1 MGKEQYMGVIQNSKV
16 FELEPVQLG
25 ENQEYVLRG
34 GRELLP
40 KLPEAFDGIKQIGVI
55 GWSAQGPAQAQNLRE
70 SLAGTDIKVV
80 VGLRENSTSIP
91 SAEAAGF
98 TRENGT
104 LGEMFDVIK
113 SSDLTLL
120 LIADAALA
128 ALYDKIF
135 KAMKPGST
143 LGLSHGFL
151 IGHLKSQ
158 GESLPDNINV
168 IGVCPK
174 GMGRSVRRLYE
185 QGSGIN
191 ASVAIEQDVNGKAVD
206 YALGWAVGL
215 GSPATFETTLTS
227 EYTSDIF
234 GERGIL
240 LGAVHGVVETLYR
253 YFIAKGSSPEE
264 AFRDSVEA
272 ITGPISKTISRDGI
286 IAVYEKLDDRGKM
299 QFRHAYS
306 AAYRPAYAVLTEIYE
321 EVESGN
327 EIRSIIL
334 SSNRLTTHPMGK
346 IEGSAMWQVGE
357 KVRAARTDDEFPIN
371 PVTAGVY
378 IATMMAQVDVLK
390 KNGHPYSEIANE
402 SIIEAVDSLN
412 PYMHAKGV
420 AHMVDNC
427 STTARLGARK
437 WGPRFDH
444 VLMHEA
450 LPDLDQRPI
459 TDEELIENFFTS
471 DIHEALATC
480 AKYRP
485 PIDIAVTD

>member
-1 MGKEQYMGVIQNSKV
+1 MGKIETSKV
-16 FELEPVQLG
+16 FELEPITLG
-25 ENQEYVLRG
+25 DTNEYVLRG

-70 SLAGTDIKVV
+70 SLEGTDIKVV
-80 VGLRENSTSIP
+80 VGLREGSKSIP

-98 TRENGT
+98 TQENGT

-128 ALYDKIF
+128 DLHDEIFAAL
-135 KAMKPGST
+135 KPGST

-151 IGHLKSQ
+151 IGHLDSQ
-158 GESLPDNINV
+158 GKSLPDNINV
-168 IGVCPK
+168 VGVCPK

-240 LGAVHGVVETLYR
+240 LGAVHGIVESLYR
-253 YFIAKGSSPEE
+253 YFIAHGSTPEE
-264 AFRDSVEA
+264 AFRDSVEV
-272 ITGPISKTISRDGI
+272 ITGPISKTISRDGLQ
-286 IAVYEKLDDRGKM
+286 AVYEKLDDRGKM

-306 AAYRPAYAVLTEIYE
+306 ATYRPAYALMTEVYE
-321 EVESGN
+321 EVASGT
-327 EIRSIIL
+327 EIRSIIM
-334 SSNRLTTHPMGK
+334 SSNRLAKHPMGK
-346 IEGSAMWQVGE
+346 IEGSSMWQVGE
-357 KVRAARTDDEFPIN
+357 KVRAARTDEELPIH

-390 KNGHPYSEIANE
+390 EHGHPYSEIANE

-420 AHMVDNC
+420 AFMVDNC
-427 STTARLGARK
+427 STTARLGTRK

-459 TDEELIENFFTS
+459 TDEEVIEKFFTN
-471 DIHEALATC
+471 DVHEALATC

>member
-1 MGKEQYMGVIQNSKV
+1 MAKISQSKV
-16 FELEPVQLG
+16 FELEPIKLG
-25 ENQEYVLRG
+25 DNEEYVLRG

-70 SLAGTDIKVV
+70 SLAGTDIRVV
-80 VGLRENSTSIP
+80 VGLREGSQSIP

-98 TRENGT
+98 TRESGT
-104 LGEMFDVIK
+104 LGEMFDVIRA
-113 SSDLTLL
+113 SDLTLL

-128 ALYDKIF
+128 DLHDEIFAAL
-135 KAMKPGST
+135 KPGST

-151 IGHLKSQ
+151 IGHLDSLGK
-158 GESLPDNINV
+158 SLPDNINV
-168 IGVCPK
+168 VGVCPK

-191 ASVAIEQDVNGKAVD
+191 ASVAIEQDINGKAVD
-206 YALGWAVGL
+206 HALGWAVGL
-215 GSPATFETTLTS
+215 GSPAIFETTLTS

-240 LGAVHGVVETLYR
+240 LGAAHGIVETLYR
-253 YFIAKGSSPEE
+253 YFIQHGATPEE
-264 AFRDSVEA
+264 AFRDSVEV

-286 IAVYEKLDDRGKM
+286 TAVYEKLDDQGKM
-299 QFRHAYS
+299 RFRHAYS
-306 AAYRPAYAVLTEIYE
+306 AAYRPAYTVLTEIYD
-321 EVESGN
+321 EVASGT
-327 EIRSIIL
+327 EIRSIIM
-334 SSNRLTTHPMGK
+334 SSNRLSKHPMGK
-346 IEGSAMWQVGE
+346 IEGSPMWQVGE
-357 KVRAARTDDEFPIN
+357 KVRAARNENEELPIH

-390 KNGHPYSEIANE
+390 EHGHPYSEIANE

-427 STTARLGARK
+427 STTARLGTRK

-444 VLMHEA
+444 VFMHEA

-459 TDEELIENFFTS
+459 TDEEVIENFFNN
-471 DIHEALATC
+471 DMHQALATC
-480 AKYRP
+480 AQYRP

>member
-1 MGKEQYMGVIQNSKV
+1 MGKIETSKV
-16 FELEPVQLG
+16 FELEPVELG
-25 ENQEYVLRG
+25 GTNEYVLRG

-70 SLAGTDIKVV
+70 SLEGTDIKVV
-80 VGLRENSTSIP
+80 VGLREGSKSIP

-98 TRENGT
+98 TREDGT

-128 ALYDKIF
+128 DLHDEIFAAL
-135 KAMKPGST
+135 KPGST

-151 IGHLKSQ
+151 IGHLDSQ
-158 GESLPDNINV
+158 GKSLPNNINV

-215 GSPATFETTLTS
+215 GSPAIFETTLTS

-240 LGAVHGVVETLYR
+240 LGAVHGIVESLYR
-253 YFIAKGSSPEE
+253 YFIAHGSTPEE
-264 AFRDSVEA
+264 AFRDSVEV
-272 ITGPISKTISRDGI
+272 ITGPISKTISRDGLQ
-286 IAVYEKLDDRGKM
+286 AVYEKLDDRGKM

-306 AAYRPAYAVLTEIYE
+306 ATYRPAYALMMEIYE
-321 EVESGN
+321 EVASGT
-327 EIRSIIL
+327 EIRSIIM
-334 SSNRLTTHPMGK
+334 SSNRLAKYPMGK
-346 IEGSAMWQVGE
+346 IEGSSMWQVGE
-357 KVRAARTDDEFPIN
+357 KVRAARSDEELPIH

-378 IATMMAQVDVLK
+378 IATMVAQVDVLK
-390 KNGHPYSEIANE
+390 EHGHPYSEIANE

-420 AHMVDNC
+420 AFMVDNC

-459 TDEELIENFFTS
+459 TDEEVIEKFFTN
-471 DIHEALATC
+471 DVHEALATC

>member
-1 MGKEQYMGVIQNSKV
+1 MDKMKQTKV
-16 FELEPVQLG
+16 FDLEKLTLG
-25 ENQEYVLRG
+25 PNEEYVLRG

-40 KLPEAFDGIKQIGVI
+40 KLPQAFDGIKQIGVI

-70 SLAGTDIKVV
+70 SLEGADITVV
-80 VGLRENSTSIP
+80 VGLREGSKSIP

-104 LGEMFDVIK
+104 LREMFDVIK

-128 ALYDKIF
+128 DLHDEIF
-135 KAMKPGST
+135 AAMKPGST
-143 LGLSHGFL
+143 MGLSHGFL
-151 IGHLKSQ
+151 IGHLESLGK
-158 GESLPDNINV
+158 SLPDNINV
-168 IGVCPK
+168 VGVCPK

-206 YALGWAVGL
+206 HALGWAVGL

-240 LGAVHGVVETLYR
+240 LGAVHGIVETLYR
-253 YFIAKGSSPEE
+253 YFLQHGATPEE
-264 AFRDSVEA
+264 AFRDSVEV
-272 ITGPISKTISRDGI
+272 ITGPISRTISREGLK
-286 IAVYEKLDDRGKM
+286 AVYEKLDDRGKM
-299 QFRHAYS
+299 LFRHTYS
-306 AAYRPAYAVLTEIYE
+306 AAYRPAYSILTEIYD
-321 EVESGN
+321 EVASGT
-327 EIRSIIL
+327 EIRSIIM
-334 SSNRLTTHPMGK
+334 SSNRLSKYPMGK
-346 IEGSAMWQVGE
+346 IEGSPMWQVGQ
-357 KVRAARTDDEFPIN
+357 KVRAERKDDELPIH

-378 IATMMAQVDVLK
+378 LATMMAQVDVLK
-390 KNGHPYSEIANE
+390 EHGHPYSEIANE

-459 TDEELIENFFTS
+459 TDEEVIEKFFTS
-471 DIHEALATC
+471 DMHDALETC
-480 AKYRP
+480 ATLRP
-485 PIDIAVTD
+485 PIDIAVVD

>member
-1 MGKEQYMGVIQNSKV
+1 MGKIETSRV
-16 FELEPVQLG
+16 FELEPIQLG
-25 ENQEYVLRG
+25 GTEEYVLRG

-40 KLPEAFDGIKQIGVI
+40 KLSQAFDGIKQIGVI

-80 VGLRENSTSIP
+80 VGLREGSKSIP

-128 ALYDKIF
+128 DLHDEIFAAL
-135 KAMKPGST
+135 KPGST

-151 IGHLKSQ
+151 IGHLESQ
-158 GESLPDNINV
+158 GKSLPGNINV
-168 IGVCPK
+168 VGVCPK

-191 ASVAIEQDVNGKAVD
+191 ASVAIEQDINGKAVD

-240 LGAVHGVVETLYR
+240 LGAVHGIVESLYR
-253 YFIAKGSSPEE
+253 YFIQKGATPEE

-272 ITGPISKTISRDGI
+272 ITGPISKTISRDGLT
-286 IAVYEKLDDRGKM
+286 AVYEKLDDRGKM

-306 AAYRPAYAVLTEIYE
+306 ATYRPVHAILTEIYE
-321 EVESGN
+321 EVASGT
-327 EIRSIIL
+327 EIRSIIM
-334 SSNRLTTHPMGK
+334 SSNRLAKQPMGK
-346 IEGSAMWQVGE
+346 IEGSSMWQVGE
-357 KVRAARTDDEFPIN
+357 KVRAARTDEELPIN
-371 PVTAGVY
+371 PITAGVY
-378 IATMMAQVDVLK
+378 IATMVAQVDVLK
-390 KNGHPYSEIANE
+390 AHGHPYSEIANE

-427 STTARLGARK
+427 STTARLGTRK

-444 VLMHEA
+444 ALMHEA
-450 LPDLDQRPI
+450 LPDLDQRPV
-459 TDEELIENFFTS
+459 TDEEVIENFFNS

-480 AKYRP
+480 ARYRP

>member
-1 MGKEQYMGVIQNSKV
+1 MGVIQNSRV
-16 FELEPVQLG
+16 FELEPIQLG

-40 KLPEAFDGIKQIGVI
+40 KLPQAFDGIKQIGVI

-70 SLAGTDIKVV
+70 SLSGTDIKVV
-80 VGLRENSTSIP
+80 VGLRENSASIP

-104 LGEMFDVIK
+104 LGEMFDVIR

-128 ALYDKIF
+128 ALHDKIF
-135 KAMKPGST
+135 DALKPGST

-151 IGHLKSQ
+151 IGHLNSMGKSI
-158 GESLPDNINV
+158 PDNINV

-240 LGAVHGVVETLYR
+240 LGAVHGIVETLYR
-253 YFIAKGSSPEE
+253 YFVSKGASQEE
-264 AFRDSVEA
+264 AFKDSVEA
-272 ITGPISKTISRDGI
+272 ITGPISRTISREGI
-286 IAVYEKLDDRGKM
+286 LAVYEKLDDRGKM

-334 SSNRLTTHPMGK
+334 SSNRLSSHPMGK
-346 IEGSAMWQVGE
+346 IEGSEMWQVGE
-357 KVRAARTDDEFPIN
+357 KVRAARTDDDFPIN

-390 KNGHPYSEIANE
+390 KAGHPYSEIANE

-427 STTARLGARK
+427 STTARLGTRK

-444 VLMHEA
+444 AFMHEA
-450 LPDLDQRPI
+450 LPDFDQRPI
-459 TDEELIENFFTS
+459 TDEELIENLFTS

-480 AKYRP
+480 ANYRP